1 MSDYP
6 IKEIKVIGVEKP
18 QKGKFQEHYVR
29 CVNISLCQLYDIV
42 SSYVAIIFQRLEGS
56 AIITL
61 KWQIRMPLFLSI
73 ARCLSGVYIIF
84 VVIPQYT

>member
-29 CVNISLCQLYDIV
+29 YVNISLCQLYDIV
-42 SSYVAIIFQRLEGS
+42 SSYVAIIFQRLECS
-56 AIITL
+56 AVL
-61 KWQIRMPLFLSI
+61 LLPWHGR
-73 ARCLSGVYIIF
+73 
-84 VVIPQYT
+84 